1 MEKNMGLKIRKI
13 REIRGFSQNYMAKKL
28 AISQRAYSKLENQ
41 QTQLTW
47 ERIHAIA
54 GILQVDRLDLI
65 SFNVAEILEKQTTSN
80 GNLSI
85 PTVLQ
90 KHLNSHEKRILMLEK
105 ELLFLKRHFGKNM

>member
-1 MEKNMGLKIRKI
+1 MEKNMGFKIRKI
-13 REIRGFSQNYMAKKL
+13 REIRGFSQDYMAKKL

-47 ERIHAIA
+47 ERIHTIA

-65 SFNVAEILEKQTTSN
+65 SFDVAEILEKQTTLN
-80 GNLSI
+80 GNLSR

-105 ELLFLKRHFGKNM
+105 ELLFLKRHFGKNQ